1 MAQSRMATITRAFM
15 GRGMDAV
22 SARQAAAKAM
32 DGQIL
37 LQANVIAF
45 EKIYLISGVLLLAAL
60 PLLFL
65 FRTGKPQK
73 RRPGGGVVA
82 E

>member
-1 MAQSRMATITRAFM
+1 MSTITQALM
-15 GRGMDAV
+15 GRGMDAA
-22 SARQAAAKAM
+22 SARVAAARAM

-45 EKIYLISGVLLLAAL
+45 EKIYLISGAMLLVAL
-60 PLLFL
+60 PLLFM
-65 FRTGKPQK
+65 FRTGKPET
-73 RRPGGGVVA
+73 RGMGGAAAAA